1 MLIPW
6 DTKLTEIDG
15 EEISVEYREQFQY
28 TASIAHNFV
37 RKTYLTLAFCDIC
50 RGLLL
55 NGFRCQTC
63 GYKFHQRCASN
74 VPTLCIFEN
83 RIMPKNSTVRP
94 LGGNK
99 GHDTDNYEV
108 HSPNE
113 ISGAGS
119 KSHGN
124 TSSGGGGGGENGDT
138 KLSMRE
144 RTYSAPN
151 VTYVHT
157 VKQRREQRMKQSW
170 SLDTSSSSHMDEQ
183 QYDMRR
189 SSTLPS
195 SVTRDIEKFN
205 TLPSMKSS
213 SISLSQFHQSSNQR
227 ASHPPT
233 TPPAVLTGG
242 PAPSPPLHPV
252 RQGDDTAT
260 SDASGQSTAKLDMT
274 THGKERQGRP
284 RSRTSPERK
293 GKQRPRQPNNDE
305 WEIPN
310 TEILIGERVGSG
322 SFGTVFKG
330 HWHGAVAVKKLN
342 VKSPNPSQL
351 QAFKNEVCV
360 LRKTRHV
367 NIVLFMGWLSR
378 PYLAI
383 VTQWC
388 EGSSLY
394 KHLHVFETKF
404 EMLQLVEIGKQT
416 AQGME

>member
-1 MLIPW
+1 
-6 DTKLTEIDG
+6 
-15 EEISVEYREQFQY
+15 
-28 TASIAHNFV
+28 
-37 RKTYLTLAFCDIC
+37 
-50 RGLLL
+50 
-55 NGFRCQTC
+55 
-63 GYKFHQRCASN
+63 
-74 VPTLCIFEN
+74 
-83 RIMPKNSTVRP
+83 
-94 LGGNK
+94 
-99 GHDTDNYEV
+99 
-108 HSPNE
+108 
-113 ISGAGS
+113 
-119 KSHGN
+119 
-124 TSSGGGGGGENGDT
+124 
-138 KLSMRE
+138 
-144 RTYSAPN
+144 
-151 VTYVHT
+151 
-157 VKQRREQRMKQSW
+157 
-170 SLDTSSSSHMDEQ
+170 MDEQ

-416 AQGME
+416 AQGMDYLHAKKITHRDLKSNSTVTIAC